1 MIPPKQR
8 RFDYVV
14 GSTIP
19 VSIRAV
25 LKRHT
30 SLLQSLLIEQ
40 QYHCASDHIM
50 ADIEKLADSYR
61 SGALSGQALADM
73 VTAGTLTKQE
83 RRKVVR
89 TSSKPANNGE
99 LTERQKLRLAVKE
112 KKALPKISKDER
124 RQKFLNVL
132 VEQKE
137 QEREKDAANFTTC
150 LGCRKRGHFLK
161 DCPKNG
167 QVAND
172 EPVVDICFNC
182 GETGHA
188 LRHCGKPRR
197 RDGNLPF
204 ASCFI
209 CKRKGHISKDCPEN
223 PNGLYP
229 KGGCCHICLQ
239 KTHLVRDCPERTEE
253 DRLNFAANK
262 QRLLDDEEDRTKGPR
277 IGSVVSGGGGGDDEI
292 DYGAGGDG
300 DNDDGDDDGNEGE
313 KKKKDKSSKKKRK
326 SMS

>member
-1 MIPPKQR
+1 
-8 RFDYVV
+8 
-14 GSTIP
+14 
-19 VSIRAV
+19 
-25 LKRHT
+25 
-30 SLLQSLLIEQ
+30 
-40 QYHCASDHIM
+40 M
-50 ADIEKLADSYR
+50 ADIAQLAESYR
-61 SGALSGQALADM
+61 SGALTGQALADM

-89 TSSKPANNGE
+89 TSSKPATGAGSGE

-132 VEQKE
+132 LEQKE

-161 DCPKNG
+161 DCPKNA
-167 QVAND
+167 QTTSD

-182 GETGHA
+182 GENGHA
-188 LRHCGKPRR
+188 LRHCSKPRR
-197 RDGNLPF
+197 RDGTLPF

-239 KTHLVRDCPERTEE
+239 KSHLVRDCPERTEE
-253 DRLNFAANK
+253 DKLKYAAKK
-262 QRLLDDEEDRTKGPR
+262 QRLLDDEEDRTMGPR
-277 IGSVVSGGGGGDDEI
+277 IGSVVSSRGGDDVI
-292 DYGAGGDG
+292 DYDAGGDG
-300 DNDDGDDDGNEGE
+300 DDGEEGDGDDDDGEGRK

>member
-1 MIPPKQR
+1 
-8 RFDYVV
+8 
-14 GSTIP
+14 
-19 VSIRAV
+19 
-25 LKRHT
+25 
-30 SLLQSLLIEQ
+30 
-40 QYHCASDHIM
+40 M
-50 ADIEKLADSYR
+50 ADIAQLAESYR

-73 VTAGTLTKQE
+73 VTAGSLTKQE

-89 TSSKPANNGE
+89 VSSKPATSASSGE

-112 KKALPKISKDER
+112 KKALPKISKDDR

-132 VEQKE
+132 LEQKE

-161 DCPKNG
+161 DCPKNL
-167 QVAND
+167 QTATD

-182 GETGHA
+182 GEGGHA
-188 LRHCGKPRR
+188 LRHCSKPRR
-197 RDGNLPF
+197 RDGSLPF

-209 CKRKGHISKDCPEN
+209 CKKKGHISKDCPEN

-253 DRLNFAANK
+253 DRINHAAKK
-262 QRLLDDEEDRTKGPR
+262 QRLLEDEEDRTLGPR
-277 IGSVVSGGGGGDDEI
+277 IGSVVSGGRGGDDVI
-292 DYGAGGDG
+292 DYDAGGDG
-300 DNDDGDDDGNEGE
+300 DNGDDEGEDGDEGK

-326 SMS
+326 STA